1 MHRLFRL
8 VFFVALIFLTGNMLS
23 LSATV
28 IEDFDSGDIKLISY
42 EDRDNDPDS
51 WIADSTNTYGNS
63 SHSLKLYGDTWKLL
77 EIDPYQITEKTVW
90 RVASYVERL
99 GGIHAFG
106 VTDGTNVL
114 MYSFAG
120 REMLDIEEWITTY
133 QGFRPND
140 QWNLYKL
147 PLGDDWQAWHRYLP
161 EINGLIFINDNEQYD
176 PAGIVY
182 FDQIID
188 ITDQIPVSPR
198 VHIAYEAG
206 IPFVNEDGDSSLAV
220 SFRSSVSD
228 PNYNRHSYYWDFGD
242 GNISREKEPSHNYI
256 IAADYDYT
264 AFLAVENSA
273 GKWGYGSV
281 QVKVPDSKENDLP
294 LTMNF
299 VGDVILARRY
309 EQPGGIIPML
319 GVEAIFKPTLDV
331 LGNAADLTIINLEA
345 PLTTSNDRHPTK
357 GICFAGKPENVK
369 GLEYGGVDVASL
381 ANNHILDY
389 MLPGLRETQQ
399 VLEDAG
405 VLHLGAGANSYEAYL
420 PAFVNKKGINVA
432 FVASSDRTG
441 QYNNYQPYLDAGYDR
456 PGFAMMTPYYVR
468 KQIRSVRDYSDLV
481 VALLHSGSE
490 YSREPISHYDVDFW
504 AYHSE
509 REPYYP
515 EIGLSVAPL
524 DSPKMWDRD
533 IRQFMVRSG
542 ADLIINHHPHIIQGL
557 ELYQGKLIAHSLGNF
572 IFDSYFPET
581 MPSMILNAEAD
592 KEGFHSF
599 SVTPIFIDDFIPQ
612 VATGELA
619 LYLLDYLAARSK
631 ELGTYLHV
639 DREKE
644 RAYVIMDTLHI
655 DYYDIEEEGVLLF
668 EKDMEEEMYYSDPMR
683 FSRLSHP
690 TVFHHIKP
698 YSDYKYRLGRELL
711 WYGNFENEG
720 STLWNT
726 DIPGVKFDKETV
738 YQGERS
744 LRLTSEPGSGSFYAN
759 KQERVRIFKP
769 QRDFTL
775 QGFIK
780 TENAQD
786 VNIEIRFYRTRWA
799 TPFLGSDTIT
809 VPISGDMDWTYFY
822 KHLEVPENTRTADIF
837 FRVSQPDSG
846 TGYAWFD
853 NVSMVEWQEWD
864 EYYNNMEIISPNEF
878 YYLQMKTESPNEVA
892 FVNYSERVYEQ
903 GFPPT
908 SVADEQMLTS
918 FPAQLQ
924 SNFPN
929 PFNNETTI
937 SFHAKQAGKAEI
949 NIFNIKGQRVT
960 TLFSE
965 YVESQQQITTVWN
978 GTDNRERELATGVY
992 FYQLKLD
999 DKVIDTKKCLL
1010 LK

>member
-1 MHRLFRL
+1 MYKTIAL
-8 VFFVALIFLTGNMLS
+8 VVFVTIVALCGNMLS
-23 LSATV
+23 LYAAV
-28 IEDFDSGDIKLISY
+28 IEDFDSGDIKLLSF

-51 WIADSTNTYGNS
+51 WAVDSTNTYDNS
-63 SHSLKLYGDTWKLL
+63 LHSLKLYGDTWKLL
-77 EIDPYQITEKTVW
+77 EIEPYQITEKTVW
-90 RVASYVERL
+90 RVASFVERL
-99 GGIHAFG
+99 GGAHAFG
-106 VTDGTNVL
+106 VTDGSNVL

-133 QGFRPND
+133 QGFHPNN

-147 PLGDDWQAWHRYLP
+147 PLGDDFQAWYRYLP
-161 EINGLIFINDNEQYD
+161 EITGLIFINDNKDYD

-182 FDQIID
+182 FDQILD
-188 ITDQIPVSPR
+188 ITGDIAVDPT
-198 VHIAYEAG
+198 VHIVYETG
-206 IPFVNEDGDSSLAV
+206 IPFVNDDGDSSLTV
-220 SFRSSVSD
+220 SFKSFVSD
-228 PNYNRHSYYWDFGD
+228 PNYKKHDYYWDFGD
-242 GNISREKEPSHNYI
+242 GNVSREAEPSHTYKVT
-256 IAADYDYT
+256 ADYDYS
-264 AFLAVENSA
+264 AFLAVENAS
-273 GKWGYGSV
+273 GKWGYAQT
-281 QVKVPDSKENDLP
+281 QVKVPGDKENDLP

-309 EQPGGIIPML
+309 EEPGGIIPML
-319 GVEAIFKPTLDV
+319 GVEAIFEPTLDV
-331 LGNAADLTIINLEA
+331 LGRAADLTVINLEA
-345 PLTTSNDRHPTK
+345 PLTTSDERHPTK
-357 GICFAGKPENVK
+357 GICFAGKPDNVK
-369 GLEYGGVDVASL
+369 GLVYGGVDVASL
-381 ANNHILDY
+381 ANNHILDF
-389 MLPGLRETQQ
+389 MLSGMRETQQ
-399 VLEDAG
+399 VLDEAG
-405 VLHLGAGANSYEAYL
+405 ILYLGAGANSHEAYL

-468 KQIRSVRDYSDLV
+468 KQIRSVRDAADLV

-490 YSREPISHYDVDFW
+490 YSREPISHYDIDYW

-515 EIGLSVAPL
+515 EIGASVAPL
-524 DSPKMWDRD
+524 DTPKMWDRD

-572 IFDSYFPET
+572 IFDSFFPET

-592 KEGFHSF
+592 KERFHSF
-599 SVTPIFIDDFIPQ
+599 SVTPIFIDDFIPR
-612 VATGELA
+612 VAGGELA

-631 ELGTYLHV
+631 EFGTYLHV

-668 EKDMEEEMYYSDPMR
+668 EEDVEEKVFYSEPMR

-690 TVFHHIKP
+690 TLFHNIKP
-698 YSDYKYRLGRELL
+698 YNDYKYRLGRELL
-711 WYGNFENEG
+711 WYGNFEDEG

-726 DIPGVKFDKETV
+726 DIPSVKFDKETV

-759 KQERVRIFKP
+759 KQERLRIFKP
-769 QRDFTL
+769 HRGFTL
-775 QGFIK
+775 HGFIK

-799 TPFLGSDTIT
+799 TPYLGSDTIT

-822 KHLEVPENTRTADIF
+822 KHLELPENTRTADIF

-853 NVSMVEWQEWD
+853 NIGVIEWQEWD
-864 EYYNNMEIISPNEF
+864 KYENDMSIISPNEF
-878 YYLQMKTESPNEVA
+878 YYLQMKTENPTDVA
-892 FVNYSERVYEQ
+892 FINYSERVYEQ

-908 SVADEQMLTS
+908 SVEDDHTVTLT
-918 FPAQLQ
+918 PAQLQ
-924 SNFPN
+924 PNYPN
-929 PFNNETTI
+929 PFNNETNI
-937 SFHAKQAGKAEI
+937 AFYVNKAGKAEV
-949 NIFNIKGQRVT
+949 NIYNIRGQRVRN
-960 TLFSE
+960 LISE
-965 YVESQQQITTVWN
+965 YVEADRQIRTVWN
-978 GTDNRERELATGVY
+978 GTDSREREVASGVY

-999 DKVIDTKKCLL
+999 DEVIDTKKCLL